1 MREIVRYVVLVLIV
15 SMGTVTAQTVSNVTA
30 VLEGKTIEI
39 TYDLD
44 KAADISAW
52 VSFDGGENYSKL
64 RKVSGDVGKT
74 VGPGHNTIV
83 WNVLDELDEFF
94 GDDIMFKVRVD
105 GNAEALWRKVKKDEE
120 KEREKEEKEQ
130 KAREEKA
137 KEEMAK
143 IEKAKE
149 KEEREAK
156 EKEAKAK
163 EKEEK
168 EQKAREERA
177 KEEMAKIEKAKEKE
191 EREAKEKEAK
201 VKEKE
206 EKEQE
211 TKEEKT
217 PIPLHTFFTVNAAYG
232 LTPLWSY
239 GFKVGQY
246 KTVGWYLSFMSN
258 FHFKGINQPF
268 MEGEFYNLSD
278 RKTVRVSAQVGLVVH
293 PCKPVSLLLGVGYGY
308 HSLTYKTTDNMW
320 YSYPR
325 RTFHGV
331 DASIGFLFHIKSF
344 TFSVEVLTTNFRT
357 SEVEAG
363 IGFTLPNK

>member
-130 KAREEKA
+130 KAREERA

-156 EKEAKAK
+156 EKEAKA
-163 EKEEK
+163 
-168 EQKAREERA
+168 
-177 KEEMAKIEKAKEKE
+177 
-191 EREAKEKEAK
+191 
-201 VKEKE
+201 KEKE

-357 SEVEAG
+357 SEVGAG

>member
-74 VGPGHNTIV
+74 VGPVHNTFV

-156 EKEAKAK
+156 EKEAKA
-163 EKEEK
+163 
-168 EQKAREERA
+168 
-177 KEEMAKIEKAKEKE
+177 
-191 EREAKEKEAK
+191 
-201 VKEKE
+201 KEKE

-357 SEVEAG
+357 SEVGAG